1 MANPT
6 TQAPERSS
14 LTPDSANDGIAATT
28 PSRRR
33 RIDWRPILLEAFFVV
48 LGVVLALAANEW
60 RQAIVDRR
68 SATTA
73 LESIREELDANRQS
87 VLLSLK
93 YHLQL
98 SDTLIVIL
106 RQAAARGDS
115 ASPPGIRVFSQGF
128 VHPAQL
134 LSTAWETA
142 AATDAVRHMSHDDVL
157 VLARV
162 YDQQR
167 RYATQSEQI
176 GALIYGEIFARGTSG
191 VIRNYANLSSI
202 IGAFWY
208 RECELL
214 LGYDQALTELRG
226 SSSERREVPERC
238 RPRPRR

>member
-1 MANPT
+1 VTTPT
-6 TQAPERSS
+6 TQAPERAS
-14 LTPDSANDGIAATT
+14 LSPNAGADETATT
-28 PSRRR
+28 GPSPRL

-48 LGVVLALAANEW
+48 LGVVLALTANEW
-60 RQAIVDRR
+60 RQAIADHR

-98 SDTLIVIL
+98 SDTLRAIL
-106 RQAAARGDS
+106 RQGVARGDS
-115 ASPPGIRVFSQGF
+115 AAPPDIRVFSQGF

-142 AATDAVRHMSHDDVL
+142 AATEAVRHMAHDDVL
-157 VLARV
+157 VLARI

-167 RYATQSEQI
+167 RYATQSDQI
-176 GALIYGEIFARGTSG
+176 GALIYGEIFARGTRG
-191 VIRNYANLSSI
+191 VVRNSINLASI

-214 LGYDQALTELRG
+214 LGYDQALTELRR
-226 SSSERREVPERC
+226 SSTERREVPDLC
-238 RPRPRR
+238 RRGARR